1 MNRRKFNLSAPFLRY
16 LFPKGVAV
24 VHYRVNDL
32 GDTMFCLEKREI
44 DVSEVESA
52 VLIGRF
58 STEEVIKNLDTELV
72 LDMWGLEDAT
82 TLRDLIE
89 YDLHVYGRI
98 NW

>member
-1 MNRRKFNLSAPFLRY
+1 MNRRKFYLSAPFLRY

-24 VHYRVNDL
+24 VHYHVNDL
-32 GDTMFCLEKREI
+32 GDTMICLEKRDI
-44 DVSEVESA
+44 DVSEKQCA

-58 STEEVIKNLDTELV
+58 TTEEVIKNLDTELTI
-72 LDMWGLEDAT
+72 DMWGLEDAT
-82 TLRDLIE
+82 TLRELIK